1 MKNIINIAKN
11 TFKEAIRDRI
21 LIVIIAF
28 SLLFLLSTIL
38 FGSISLGEDI
48 KVIKDLGLAG
58 IYIFSLIITIF
69 LGSSL
74 IYKEIEKRTLYI
86 MLSKPVSR
94 TQFIIG
100 KFFGLWL
107 SIIFSVI
114 IMTIVYLLTV
124 YVKSKSI
131 DLLSLWSILL
141 QLFEL
146 AIFIGIAILFSTVTT
161 PLAGTIYSI
170 IILYIGHSVDI
181 LKKSADKS
189 GVIAKFFSNSVY
201 YILPNLEKFNIRN
214 SVVHGVIPNSA
225 EIIYPI
231 IYSSMYVLVL
241 LWLAILALRKQEL

>member
-1 MKNIINIAKN
+1 MKNVLNIARN
-11 TFKEAIRDRI
+11 TFKEAIRDKI
-21 LIVIIAF
+21 LLAIIAF

-69 LGSSL
+69 LGTSL

-86 MLSKPVSR
+86 VLSKPVSR
-94 TQFIIG
+94 TQFIVG
-100 KFFGLWL
+100 KFLGLWL
-107 SIIFSVI
+107 STIFSVA
-114 IMTIVYLLTV
+114 IMTVVYLLTV
-124 YVKSKSI
+124 YAKSKSI
-131 DLLSLWSILL
+131 DLLALWSILL

-146 AIFIGIAILFSTVTT
+146 ALFIGIAILFSTITT

-170 IILYIGHSVDI
+170 IILYIGHSVEI
-181 LKKSADKS
+181 LKKSAEKS
-189 GVIAKFFSNSVY
+189 GTVAKLFSNTAY

-214 SVVHGVIPNSA
+214 SIVHGVVPNSS

-231 IYSSMYVLVL
+231 IYSTAYVIIL
-241 LWLAILALRKQEL
+241 LWISVLALNKQEL